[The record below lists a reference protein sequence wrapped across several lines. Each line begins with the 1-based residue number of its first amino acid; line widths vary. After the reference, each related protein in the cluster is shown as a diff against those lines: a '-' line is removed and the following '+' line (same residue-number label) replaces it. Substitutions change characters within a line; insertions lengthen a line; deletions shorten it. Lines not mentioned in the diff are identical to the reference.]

1 MKVLKEVGT
10 YDWQEQDRQVGR
22 LLPGMVL
29 DSQANLSLRLI
40 LVDSLSS
47 MWKIGEMIV
56 RMSEVVSTLDMFKKF
71 IIQEIEGEGE
81 GNEPF

>member
-1 MKVLKEVGT
+1 M
-10 YDWQEQDRQVGR
+10 
-22 LLPGMVL
+22 
-29 DSQANLSLRLI
+29 
-40 LVDSLSS
+40 SS